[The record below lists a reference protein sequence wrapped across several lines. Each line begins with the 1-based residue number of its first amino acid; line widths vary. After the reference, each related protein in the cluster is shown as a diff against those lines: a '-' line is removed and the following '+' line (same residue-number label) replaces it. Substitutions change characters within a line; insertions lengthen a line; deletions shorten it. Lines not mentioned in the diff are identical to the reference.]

1 MFDGLLMTLLRE
13 LRRLGACVL
22 APVALSAALLSACGG
37 GTSQVEPFK
46 PLRLIALGDENSV
59 IVNDGSNDGFRYTL
73 NNRRGTAVGKC
84 LNLPI
89 FTQSMAS
96 YYGMA
101 FAACNPTAATP
112 TAFVYAVV
120 GARIDDP
127 VSGLA
132 AQIAGV
138 AGLGATDMV
147 SVMIGGNDVIA
158 LYEQVR
164 DGSLSRAAALVE
176 AGARGRRA
184 ASMVTGLLTTG
195 ARAIVVTAPDLQ
207 SSPYAKAQGLV
218 FAGAAA
224 LLSELGYA
232 LNGSLRTNVEPND
245 GRHWGLVLADD
256 IVAAMAK
263 VPTAFLA
270 SPSAVG
276 IAACTTASAKDCVLT
291 DDVLTTTLVTG
302 AGTNTHLWAD
312 DRHLGPD
319 AHSRIGQQVLARA
332 VNNPF

>member
-13 LRRLGACVL
+13 LRRLGARVL
-22 APVALSAALLSACGG
+22 VPAALSAALLSACGG

-46 PLRLIALGDENSV
+46 PLRMIAFGDENSV
-59 IVNDGSNDGFRYTL
+59 IVNDGSNDGFRYTI
-73 NNRRGTAVGKC
+73 NDRRGTAVGKC

-89 FTQSMAS
+89 FTQAMAS

-101 FAACNPTAATP
+101 FAACNPTAVAP
-112 TAFVYAVV
+112 KAFVHAVV

-127 VSGLA
+127 VTGLA

-138 AGLGATDMV
+138 AGLSSTDMV
-147 SVMIGGNDVIA
+147 SVMIGSNDVIA

-164 DGSLSRAAALVE
+164 DGSLSRTAALAE
-176 AGARGRRA
+176 ANARGRRA
-184 ASMVTGLLTTG
+184 ASIITGLLTTG
-195 ARAIVVTAPDLQ
+195 AKAIVVTAPDLQ
-207 SSPYAKAQGLV
+207 SSPYAKAQGLI
-218 FAGAAA
+218 FAGAAT

-245 GRHWGLVLADD
+245 GRHWGLVPADD

-263 VPTAFLA
+263 RPTAFLA
-270 SPSAVG
+270 SPAAVD
-276 IAACTTASAKDCVLT
+276 IAACTTVLAKDCLLT
-291 DDVLTTTLVTG
+291 HDVLTTTLVTG
-302 AGTNTHLWAD
+302 ASINTPLWAD

-319 AHSRIGQQVLARA
+319 AHNRIGQQVLARA
-332 VNNPF
+332 ISNPF

>member
-1 MFDGLLMTLLRE
+1 MTLLRE

-73 NNRRGTAVGKC
+73 NDRRGTTTGKC
-84 LNLPI
+84 LLLPI
-89 FTQSMAS
+89 FAQSMAN

-101 FAACNPTAATP
+101 FAECNPTGATP
-112 TAFVYAVV
+112 KAFVRAVV

-132 AQIAGV
+132 AQIAGIS
-138 AGLGATDMV
+138 GLGATDMV
-147 SVMIGGNDVIA
+147 SVMIGANDIIA
-158 LYEQVR
+158 LFEQVR
-164 DGSLSRAAALVE
+164 DGSLSRAAALAE

-184 ASMVTGLLTTG
+184 ANMISGLLATG
-195 ARAIVVTAPDLQ
+195 ARAIVVTTPDLQ
-207 SSPYAKAQGLV
+207 YSPYAKAQGLV
-218 FAGAAA
+218 YAGAGT

-245 GRHWGLVLADD
+245 GRHWGLVPADD

-263 VPTAFLA
+263 RPTAFLA
-270 SPSAVG
+270 SPAAVD
-276 IAACTTASAKDCVLT
+276 IAACTTVLAKDCLLT
-291 DDVLTTTLVTG
+291 HDVLTTTLVTG
-302 AGTNTHLWAD
+302 ASINTHLWAD

-319 AHSRIGQQVLARA
+319 AHNRIGQQVLARA
-332 VNNPF
+332 ISNPF